1 MKKVGVAIHAI
12 DNFNVDIIKG
22 LKDIDYIHVDVMDG
36 KFVNNT
42 NLNLEAFRILKE
54 YTKIPIIAHL
64 MVINPFDF
72 IEKII
77 KFIDIFLFHF
87 ESDGDKLTIINK
99 IKKYD
104 KEVGIVLNPD
114 TGLSEIIPYFSV
126 LDYVLLLSVNP
137 GWSGQKFIPET
148 INKVNKLAEY
158 RKKYNFK
165 IIVDGGVNCEN
176 ARDLIN
182 VDILSSS
189 STILN
194 AENPNFIIQL
204 LKESDRND

>member
-1 MKKVGVAIHAI
+1 MKKIGVAIHAI

-54 YTKIPIIAHL
+54 YTKIPIIVHL
-64 MVINPFDF
+64 MVLNPFDY

-77 KFIDIFLFHF
+77 KFIDVFLFHF

-126 LDYVLLLSVNP
+126 LDYVLLMSVYP

-148 INKVNKLAEY
+148 IKKVNKLAEY

-176 ARDLIN
+176 ARELIN

-194 AENPNFIIQL
+194 AENPNFIIQS
-204 LKESDRND
+204 LKESGIND

>member
-54 YTKIPIIAHL
+54 NTKIPIIAHL
-64 MVINPFDF
+64 MVLNPFDY

-104 KEVGIVLNPD
+104 KEVGIVLNPN

-126 LDYVLLLSVNP
+126 LDYILLLSVNP

-148 INKVNKLAEY
+148 IKKVNKLAEY
-158 RKKYNFK
+158 RENYNFK

-176 ARDLIN
+176 ARELTN

-194 AENPNFIIQL
+194 AKNPNFIIQS
-204 LKESDRND
+204 LKESDMND

>member
-1 MKKVGVAIHAI
+1 MKKIGVAIHAI
-12 DNFNVDIIKG
+12 DNFDVDIIKE

-64 MVINPFDF
+64 MVINPFDY

-148 INKVNKLAEY
+148 VKKVNKLAEY

-194 AENPNFIIQL
+194 AENPNLIIQS
-204 LKESDRND
+204 LKESDIND

>member
-22 LKDIDYIHVDVMDG
+22 LKEIDYIHVDVMDG

-54 YTKIPIIAHL
+54 YTKIPIVAHL
-64 MVINPFDF
+64 MVLNPLDY

-126 LDYVLLLSVNP
+126 LDYVLLMSVYP

-148 INKVNKLAEY
+148 IKKVNKLAEY

-165 IIVDGGVNCEN
+165 IIVDGGINCEN
-176 ARDLIN
+176 ARELIN

-194 AENPNFIIQL
+194 AENPNFIIQS
-204 LKESDRND
+204 LKESDMND

>member
-1 MKKVGVAIHAI
+1 MKKVSVAIHAI

-64 MVINPFDF
+64 MVINPFDY

-77 KFIDIFLFHF
+77 KFIDIFLFHI
-87 ESDGDKLTIINK
+87 ESDGDKLNIINK

-148 INKVNKLAEY
+148 VKKVNKLAEY

-165 IIVDGGVNCEN
+165 IIVDGGINCEN

-194 AENPNFIIQL
+194 AENPNFIIQS
-204 LKESDRND
+204 LKESDMND

>member
-1 MKKVGVAIHAI
+1 MKKVGIAIHAI

-22 LKDIDYIHVDVMDG
+22 LKEIDYIHVDVMDG

-54 YTKIPIIAHL
+54 YTKIPIVAHL
-64 MVINPFDF
+64 MVLNPLDY

-77 KFIDIFLFHF
+77 KFIDIFLFHI
-87 ESDGDKLTIINK
+87 ESDGDKLNIINK

-114 TGLSEIIPYFSV
+114 TGVSEIIPYFSV
-126 LDYVLLLSVNP
+126 LDYILLMSVYP

-148 INKVNKLAEY
+148 IKKINKLAEY

-176 ARDLIN
+176 ARELIN

-194 AENPNFIIQL
+194 AENPNFIIKS
-204 LKESDRND
+204 LKESDMND

>member
-54 YTKIPIIAHL
+54 YTKIPIVAHL
-64 MVINPFDF
+64 MVLNPLDY

-99 IKKYD
+99 IKKYG

-114 TGLSEIIPYFSV
+114 TGLSEIIPYFNV
-126 LDYVLLLSVNP
+126 LDYILLMSVYP

-148 INKVNKLAEY
+148 IKKVNKLAEY
-158 RKKYNFK
+158 REKYNFK

-176 ARDLIN
+176 ARELIN

-194 AENPNFIIQL
+194 AENPNFIIQS
-204 LKESDRND
+204 LKESDMND

>member
-12 DNFNVDIIKG
+12 DNFNVDIIEG

-148 INKVNKLAEY
+148 IKKVNKLAEY
-158 RKKYNFK
+158 REKYNFK
-165 IIVDGGVNCEN
+165 IIVDGGINCEN
-176 ARDLIN
+176 ARELIN

-194 AENPNFIIQL
+194 AENPNFIIQS
-204 LKESDRND
+204 LKESDMNE

>member
-42 NLNLEAFRILKE
+42 NKNLEVFKILKE

-64 MVINPFDF
+64 MVLNPFDY

-126 LDYVLLLSVNP
+126 LDYVLLMSVYP

-148 INKVNKLAEY
+148 IKKVNKLAEY
-158 RKKYNFK
+158 RKKYNFE

-176 ARDLIN
+176 ARELIN

-194 AENPNFIIQL
+194 AENPNFIIQS
-204 LKESDRND
+204 LKESDMND